1 MVEAVAMRTTGF
13 GGDCEVHFQFAV
25 LAGAVFLGPKRVLHL
40 SLAALDQPQIVHHAL
55 DAQCKSTLPN
65 EYDGRF
71 VLKTTV
77 KDPTDFVDRDRHFWI
92 QLTDAFQSM
101 GQVLNNRLEAQ
112 ALSRLIN
119 RGLAQIV
126 ALMPSDA
133 SHVLGSTDVR
143 DQVAAENAQLSF
155 VLRRMG
161 AGVQPGADACDLAQK
176 IVDQLTDQTALALL
190 QAAFV
195 EKETNFGAPP
205 ITLAAH
211 PFLRWGLSGHRG
223 ILKIDAGL
231 NVPVVGFEAS
241 ESVYYQAVGERLI
254 CETILASNVDVTNTS
269 EAVVGR
275 VSMRASDS
283 IINPSE
289 GH

>member
-1 MVEAVAMRTTGF
+1 MPDE
-13 GGDCEVHFQFAV
+13 
-25 LAGAVFLGPKRVLHL
+25 
-40 SLAALDQPQIVHHAL
+40 
-55 DAQCKSTLPN
+55 N
-65 EYDGRF
+65 DGRF
-71 VLKTTV
+71 VLKTAG
-77 KDPTDFVDRDRHFWI
+77 KDPTDFADRDRHFWI

-101 GQVLNNRLEAQ
+101 RQVLYNRLEAK
-112 ALSRLIN
+112 ALSRLVN

-133 SHVLGSTDVR
+133 HELGSTDVR

-176 IVDQLTDQTALALL
+176 IVDQLTDQTALALF

-195 EKETNFGAPP
+195 EEETNFGAPP
-205 ITLAAH
+205 ITLASH

-223 ILKIDAGL
+223 ILKINAGL

-254 CETILASNVDVTNTS
+254 CETILASNMDVANTS
-269 EAVVGR
+269 EDVVGR